1 MQTTDKFNGKSPVLV
16 IIGILAIFCTM
27 SEFTILTPSI
37 AAFAAH
43 FQNTDMTTIMLA
55 NSITGI
61 VSVPVSIASGAIL
74 HKIGF
79 RPAAIVGIVVMT
91 LSGAFPFLM
100 PDMTDYTFVIGS
112 RIGVG
117 IGLGIMFPV
126 GAASIIAFF
135 DGEMRT
141 RLLGLGMMCQFIFSI
156 LYTIVAGNLTEI
168 AWNYSFLTYLIA
180 FVPLV
185 VIVLFMPEA
194 KGIVAADRATQA
206 AKKGAVKEKVPRG
219 IWGYAVYG
227 LMVWIAL
234 VTVQLL
240 CSTVL
245 AERALGD
252 AAIAGLIISCCG
264 VGIIVS
270 SIVLPYMVRLFK
282 KYIFAFCAALVA
294 IGMVPCFFADSAI
307 MYGAGVFLIGIGGSS
322 FFNASQNAAGN
333 ITPVSRVP
341 FVSGVM
347 TSMMNLGPFFAP
359 YMYAASA
366 AAVPALGQ
374 STAFITCGIICAVCA
389 VLGMILPL
397 KGLMMKRPEVSEA
410 ALDAG
415 ATESDTA
422 AVSSH

>member
-1 MQTTDKFNGKSPVLV
+1 MQATDKFNGKSPVLV

-61 VSVPVSIASGAIL
+61 VSVPVSIASGAVL
-74 HKIGF
+74 HRIGF
-79 RPAAIVGIVVMT
+79 RPAAIVGIVIMT

-100 PDMTDYTFVIGS
+100 PDMTDYTLVIGS

-141 RLLGLGMMCQFIFSI
+141 RLLGLGMVCQFVFSI

-185 VIVLFMPEA
+185 AIILFMPEA
-194 KGIVAADRATQA
+194 KGIVAADRAAQA
-206 AKKGAVKEKVPRG
+206 SRNQVKEKVPHG

-227 LMVWIAL
+227 LMVWIGL

-245 AERALGD
+245 SERALGD
-252 AAIAGLIISCCG
+252 SSIAGLIISCCG

-270 SIVLPYMVRLFK
+270 SIILPYMVRLLK

-294 IGMVPCFFADSAI
+294 IGMIPCFLADSAI
-307 MYGAGVFLIGIGGSS
+307 MYGVGVFIIGIGGSS

-366 AAVPALGQ
+366 AAIPAFGQ
-374 STAFITCGIICAVCA
+374 SSAFLTCGVVCAVCA
-389 VLGMILPL
+389 VLGLVLPL
-397 KGLMMKRPEVSEA
+397 KGLMMKRDDGADAGLPVAEDETAAA
-410 ALDAG
+410 AL
-415 ATESDTA
+415 E
-422 AVSSH
+422 